1 MEKTIGY
8 ILGQLRDTEI
18 AVKTVTKVLRRQ
30 ARFNRNAAII
40 NLSISLY
47 IMINEARWSC
57 QKQINKELRKE
68 LDALKQTKGE

>member
-18 AVKTVTKVLRRQ
+18 AVKMVNKVLRRQ

-57 QKQINKELRKE
+57 QKQINKELQKE
-68 LDALKQTKGE
+68 LDTLKQAKGE